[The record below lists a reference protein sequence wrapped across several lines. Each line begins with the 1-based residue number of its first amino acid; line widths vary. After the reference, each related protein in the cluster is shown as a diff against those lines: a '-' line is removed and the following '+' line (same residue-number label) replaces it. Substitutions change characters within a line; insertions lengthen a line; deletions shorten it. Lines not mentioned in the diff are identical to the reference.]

1 MNYIIKAISKSAEE
15 NWEDHIWCTTC
26 GARPLMD
33 FLHWNVLNNL
43 RRNGEIIRDRLYY
56 SRRMDQNLK
65 SKFILNICEEL
76 NGIDTYFSTSEL
88 DFEQERVLDR
98 ILFEVFWL
106 LGRRENRLLN
116 LLNGRG
122 LAHRLFV
129 KGILTRVNEDS
140 ERKHLEEEYRD
151 AVDRIRVDKRLRSIL
166 IEAKVNKRVSERR
179 IKTFVK
185 KYYMESYL
193 RKKNRNLL
201 QDI

>member
-1 MNYIIKAISKSAEE
+1 
-15 NWEDHIWCTTC
+15 
-26 GARPLMD
+26 MD

-88 DFEQERVLDR
+88 DFEQERVLNR

-116 LLNGRG
+116 LLSGRG
-122 LAHRLFV
+122 CHRLFC
-129 KGILTRVNEDS
+129 E
-140 ERKHLEEEYRD
+140 KHT
-151 AVDRIRVDKRLRSIL
+151 
-166 IEAKVNKRVSERR
+166 N
-179 IKTFVK
+179 
-185 KYYMESYL
+185 
-193 RKKNRNLL
+193 
-201 QDI
+201 